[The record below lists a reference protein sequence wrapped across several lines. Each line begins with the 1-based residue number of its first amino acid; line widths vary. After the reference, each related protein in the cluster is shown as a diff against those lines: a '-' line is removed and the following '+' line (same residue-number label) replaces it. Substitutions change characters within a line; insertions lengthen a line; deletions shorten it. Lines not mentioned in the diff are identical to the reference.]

1 MTKIPGVRWFLV
13 FWVFVLSAVSYLDR
27 VNISVGG
34 KFIAQD
40 FGLDPIRL
48 GNVFSAFILG
58 YALFQAPGGRL
69 ADRYGTRAVLV
80 AAGIWWAVFTALTG
94 LVPAGAV
101 ASFWLLIAV
110 RFALGLGE
118 AVVYPASNRFVS
130 KWIPRHERGLAN
142 GLIFAGV
149 GVGAGVAPPFVSAII
164 QDHGWRMSFMACA
177 VVGLVATAIW
187 WAVGRDEPAS
197 HPWITPEEVATIRGD
212 LREPAATRPLR
223 WGLILGNPSVRALT
237 LGYTTFGY
245 AAWIFFTWFYNYL
258 NAVRGMNLKA
268 SGYYAMLPFIAMAI
282 GSPLGGWIGDRLS
295 ARHGARFGRR
305 AVGVGGM
312 LFAAGFIAVGVQ
324 VESAALASLV
334 LAGGAGALYFSLS
347 SFWAVSADLGGRG
360 AGAVSG
366 VMNMGNQIAGV
377 VTASLTPWLA
387 QRFGWSASFLV
398 AAGLCAVGATT
409 WWWIDPEERLVEPV
423 APGRHS

>member
-1 MTKIPGVRWFLV
+1 MAKIPGLRWLLV

-34 KFIAQD
+34 RFIAQD

-69 ADRYGTRAVLV
+69 ADRYGTRCVLTI
-80 AAGIWWAVFTALTG
+80 AGIWWAIFTALTG

-101 ASFWLLIAV
+101 SAFWLLIAV

-118 AVVYPASNRFVS
+118 AVVYPASNRFVA
-130 KWIPRHERGLAN
+130 KWIPRQERGFAN

-149 GVGAGVAPPFVSAII
+149 GVGAGVAPPFVSLII
-164 QDHGWRMSFMACA
+164 QDHGWRMSFLACA
-177 VVGLVATAIW
+177 AVGLVAAAVW
-187 WAVGRDEPAS
+187 WFLGRDEPQS
-197 HPWITPEEVATIRGD
+197 HPWITPSEAQLIRGD
-212 LREPAATRPLR
+212 LAEPAATRPLSWR
-223 WGLILGNPSVRALT
+223 VIFASPSVRALT
-237 LGYTTFGY
+237 LGYATFGY

-282 GSPLGGWIGDRLS
+282 GSPLGGWVGDRLS
-295 ARHGARFGRR
+295 ARYGARFGRR

-312 LFAAGFIAVGVQ
+312 LLAAVFIATGVQ
-324 VESAALASLV
+324 VESAALASVV
-334 LAGGAGALYFSLS
+334 LAGGGGALYFSLS
-347 SFWAVSADLGGRG
+347 SFWAVAADLGGPG

-387 QRFGWSASFLV
+387 QRFGWSMSFGV
-398 AAGLCAVGATT
+398 AAGLCAIGAVA
-409 WWWIDPEERLVEPV
+409 WWWIEPDERLV
-423 APGRHS
+423 ADGAH